1 MKVAICYYST
11 KKKELDEIA
20 KGIERGISEQGHQ
33 TMLVNMLTN
42 ESKLS
47 MNKYFVIGCNTVS
60 LFRGKLP
67 KGFVNKLENMGSIG
81 GKHCMAFVN
90 KKMGKAS
97 TLLNLMNTIEKQ
109 GLFVDY
115 SEILANYKDGY
126 LLGKKL
132 HIH

>member
-1 MKVAICYYST
+1 MKVAICYYS
-11 KKKELDEIA
+11 KKNQLDEIA

-33 TMLVNMLTN
+33 TMLVNMSTN
-42 ESKLS
+42 NSKLS
-47 MNKYFVIGCNTVS
+47 MNKYFIVGCNTVS

-67 KGFVNKLENMGSIG
+67 GGFIEKLKNLGTIG
-81 GKHCMAFVN
+81 GKHSTAFVN
-90 KKMGKAS
+90 KKMGKTP
-97 TLLNLMNTIEKQ
+97 TLLNLMNTMEKE

-115 SEILANYKDGY
+115 SEILSNYKDGY